1 MLAVLL
7 FILKIIGIL
16 LLVILGLLLTLLLLV
31 LFVPVRYRIRASYK
45 EEGTAAVK
53 ITWLLHLLSVSAV
66 YDKTLEILIKVLGF
80 PLFSGDKTEEQVE
93 DELDLGDLDAEDI
106 EEQVIDAA
114 ESLVDDAEH
123 AAESAEHAEKSIDIA
138 ESVEHTERSLD
149 AAERAEHTARSTADI
164 KRGTGADGGAG
175 SHTANADMAADG
187 HEKSRKSTIFTKIR
201 FWFASICDKL
211 KTVKAK
217 TAQIRDFITDPVNQ
231 ETFRLIFRQ
240 IKALL
245 HHILPRKV
253 SADVVF
259 GFDDP
264 ATTGQVLSLCTFL
277 YVWYGDSLR
286 ITPVFDEKVL
296 EADVDVKGRIR
307 LGTMLVLGIRILLNK
322 NFRILLRRFRM
333 NGGL

>member
-123 AAESAEHAEKSIDIA
+123 AAESA
-138 ESVEHTERSLD
+138 EHTERSLD

>member
-16 LLVILGLLLTLLLLV
+16 LLAILGLLLILLLLV

-45 EEGTAAVK
+45 EEGKAAVT
-53 ITWLLHLLSVSAV
+53 ITWLLHFLSVSAV

-80 PLFSGDKTEEQVE
+80 PLFSGDKTEEQAE
-93 DELDLGDLDAEDI
+93 EEPDLGDLDAEDI
-106 EEQVIDAA
+106 REQVTDAA
-114 ESLVDDAEH
+114 ESLVDDAE
-123 AAESAEHAEKSIDIA
+123 
-138 ESVEHTERSLD
+138 
-149 AAERAEHTARSTADI
+149 RAADI
-164 KRGTGADGGAG
+164 KRETGADGGAG
-175 SHTANADMAADG
+175 SRTANADMAVDG
-187 HEKSRKSTIFTKIR
+187 HEKSRKSTVFTKIR

-211 KTVKAK
+211 KAVKTK
-217 TAQIRDFITDPVNQ
+217 TAQIRDFISDPVNQ

-245 HHILPRKV
+245 HHVLPRKA

-259 GFDDP
+259 GFEDP
-264 ATTGQVLSLCTFL
+264 AATGQVLSLCTLL

-296 EADVDVKGRIR
+296 EADVDLKGRIR
-307 LGTMLVLGIRILLNK
+307 FGTMLALGIRILLNK
-322 NFRILLRRFRM
+322 NFRILLKRFRM